1 MKAFDA
7 IVAGLLALVGVRSL
21 VHWLR
26 RPFHPSTLGE
36 RLLYV
41 LNITCRAGFWFALA
55 AFFLAWA
62 VVDEPQT
69 VGGFIVLPIALAG
82 GQLLTGFLISRGDG
96 VEGGAD
102 PPPSPSVDEAPAE
115 PAEVGRSNGHAPEAK
130 VEP

>member
-1 MKAFDA
+1 MKAVDA
-7 IVAGLLALVGVRSL
+7 VIAGLLALCGVRSL
-21 VHWLR
+21 VYWLR
-26 RPFHPSTLGE
+26 RPFHPATAGE

-41 LNITCRAGFWFALA
+41 LNLTCRAGFWFALA

-82 GQLLTGFLISRGDG
+82 GQLLTGFLISREDRR
-96 VEGGAD
+96 VEAGTD
-102 PPPSPSVDEAPAE
+102 PPSSSGDDTSAE
-115 PAEVGRSNGHAPEAK
+115 PAEVGRSNGHATEAK

>member
-7 IVAGLLALVGVRSL
+7 VVAGLLALGGVRSL
-21 VHWLR
+21 VYWLR
-26 RPFHPSTLGE
+26 RPYHPATFRE
-36 RLLYV
+36 RMLYV
-41 LNITCRAGFWFALA
+41 LNLTCRAGFWFALA

-82 GQLLTGFLISRGDG
+82 GQLLTGFLISREDDG
-96 VEGGAD
+96 VDRGAD
-102 PPPSPSVDEAPAE
+102 PTSSSGDDTPEE
-115 PAEVGRSNGHAPEAK
+115 PTEIGRSNGHAPEAR